1 MYTYNYLTT
10 YFMRLIFMSKVKD
23 MSLAPEGVRKIEWVQ
38 KHMPVLESIKQEY
51 LETQPFK
58 GITIGSCLHL
68 EPKTI
73 NLGLTLMAGGA
84 EVAMTGCNPLSTH
97 DDAVAGASDL
107 GLNVYGW
114 REQDDEEYYQT
125 INMVLDHKPD
135 IIIDDGADMIMVLHN
150 ERTELL
156 SHIKGACEET
166 TTGVHRLQAMHAD
179 GALKFPVIAV
189 NDAYTKYLFDN
200 RYGTGQSSFDAI
212 MGTTNM
218 VIAGKTVVV
227 SGYGWCGR
235 GLALRAAGLGADVI
249 VTEVDPI
256 RALEARMDGYRVMT
270 IREAVKQADLI
281 ITVTGNADIIS
292 GDDFKYMKDGC
303 MLANSGH
310 FNVEINRP
318 DLEAISTEVKEVRE
332 SIEEFTTK
340 DGRKIYL
347 LADGR
352 LVNLSAARGQGHP
365 AEIMDMSFAVQA
377 LSAKHIL
384 ENDLPVGVTKA
395 PDEIDYTV
403 ASMKLDAMGIEID
416 SLTDK
421 QKAYMANWQEGT

>member
-1 MYTYNYLTT
+1 
-10 YFMRLIFMSKVKD
+10 MSKVKD
-23 MSLAPEGVRKIEWVQ
+23 MSLAKEGIRKIEWVQ
-38 KHMPVLESIKQEY
+38 RHMPVLEHIKKEY
-51 LETQPFK
+51 EETQHFK

-73 NLGLTLMAGGA
+73 NLGLTLQAGGA

-97 DDAVAGASDL
+97 DDAVAGAADL
-107 GLNVYGW
+107 GLNIYGW
-114 REQDDEEYYQT
+114 RDQDDEEYYQT

-150 ERTELL
+150 ERTDVLK
-156 SHIKGACEET
+156 HIKGACEET
-166 TTGVHRLQAMHAD
+166 TTGVHRLEAMHKD
-179 GALKFPVIAV
+179 GALKFPVVAV

-218 VIAGKTVVV
+218 LIAGKSVVV
-227 SGYGWCGR
+227 CGYGWCGR
-235 GLALRAAGLGADVI
+235 GIALRAQGLGANVI
-249 VTEVDPI
+249 VTEIDPI
-256 RALEARMDGYRVMT
+256 RALEARMDGYRVMK
-270 IREAVKQADLI
+270 IRDAVKEADLI
-281 ITVTGNADIIS
+281 ITVTGNINIIH

-303 MLANSGH
+303 MLCNSGH
-310 FNVEINRP
+310 FNVEINRQ
-318 DLEAISTEVKEVRE
+318 DLEAQSTDVREVRE
-332 SIEEFTTK
+332 SIEMFTMK

-377 LSAKHIL
+377 LSAKYIL
-384 ENDLPVGVTKA
+384 NNDLEVGVTKA
-395 PDEIDYTV
+395 PDDIDYEV
-403 ASMKLDAMGIEID
+403 ANLKLKAMDIEID
-416 SLTDK
+416 TLSER
-421 QKAYMANWQEGT
+421 QKEYMCSWKEGT

>member
-1 MYTYNYLTT
+1 
-10 YFMRLIFMSKVKD
+10 MSKVKD

-38 KHMPVLESIKQEY
+38 KHMPVLEHIKEEY

-68 EPKTI
+68 EPNTI

-97 DDAVAGASDL
+97 DDAVAGAADL

-218 VIAGKTVVV
+218 VIAGKTVAVC
-227 SGYGWCGR
+227 GYGWCGR

-281 ITVTGNADIIS
+281 ITVTGNADIIC

-310 FNVEINRP
+310 FNVEINRQ

-377 LSAKHIL
+377 LSAKYIL

-395 PDEIDYTV
+395 PDEIDYNV
-403 ASMKLDAMGIEID
+403 ANMKLKSMGIEID

-421 QKAYMANWQEGT
+421 QKDYLANWQEGT

>member
-1 MYTYNYLTT
+1 
-10 YFMRLIFMSKVKD
+10 MSKVKD

-38 KHMPVLESIKQEY
+38 KHMPVLETIKEEY

-97 DDAVAGASDL
+97 DDAVAGAADL

-218 VIAGKTVVV
+218 VIAGKTVAVC
-227 SGYGWCGR
+227 GYGWCGR

-249 VTEVDPI
+249 VTEIDPI

-281 ITVTGNADIIS
+281 ITVTGNADIIC

-395 PDEIDYTV
+395 PDEIDYNV
-403 ASMKLDAMGIEID
+403 ASLKLDAMGIEID
-416 SLTDK
+416 SLTEK